1 MISWL
6 GIDVAKS
13 SLAVWL
19 RPQDISFNVPNNS
32 TGYAHLIEKLS
43 GCDVQKV
50 LLEATGGYER
60 GVMAALRLAGFT
72 VVRVNPRRARAFA
85 EAIGKQA
92 KTDPIDAQV
101 LAQFAETLKAAKPQQ
116 DSAPTQFLRELVQQ
130 RERFVQQ
137 RDDDRRRLKQA
148 QSPRIIELLEG
159 HIAFL
164 KAQILELEKAIEQTM
179 QALDAPK
186 VAQLTSVKGLGTITA
201 ASLMAYLPELGE
213 LDRHQIAGLAGLA
226 PYNNDSGNFQG
237 KRKICGGRSAVRR
250 VLYMSCWTVI
260 RYDAS
265 FKARYEGLRD
275 KGKSAKVALVAC
287 MRVLLVRLN
296 AMLRDGTAWR
306 TSLTG
311 QDSG

>member
-13 SLAVWL
+13 TLSVWL
-19 RPQDISFNVPNNS
+19 RPEDISFSVPNNS
-32 TGYAHLIEKLS
+32 AGYAQLVETLA
-43 GCDVQKV
+43 GYDVQKA

-60 GVMAALRLAGFT
+60 GVLAALRQAGFT

-85 EAIGKQA
+85 QAIGKQA

-101 LAQFAETLKAAKPQQ
+101 LAQFAETLKAANPQMA
-116 DSAPTQFLRELVQQ
+116 STQAQCLRELVQQ

-137 RDDDRRRLKQA
+137 RDDDRRRIQQA
-148 QSPRIIELLEG
+148 QLPKVIDALKG

-164 KAQILELEKAIEQTM
+164 KTQILELEKAIEQAM
-179 QALDAPK
+179 QALDALK
-186 VAQLTSVKGLGTITA
+186 TTQLTSVKGIGTITA

-213 LDRHQIAGLAGLA
+213 LDRHQVAALAGLA
-226 PYNNDSGNFQG
+226 PYNNDSGTFQG

-265 FKARYEGLRD
+265 FKARYEGLCGN
-275 KGKSAKVALVAC
+275 GKSAKVALVAC
-287 MRVLLVRLN
+287 MRVLLIRLN

-306 TSLTG
+306 T
-311 QDSG
+311 

>member
-13 SLAVWL
+13 TLSVWL
-19 RPQDISFNVPNNS
+19 RPEDISFSVPNNS
-32 TGYAHLIEKLS
+32 AGYAQLVETLA
-43 GCDVQKV
+43 GYDVQKA

-60 GVMAALRLAGFT
+60 GVLAALRQAGFT

-85 EAIGKQA
+85 QAIGKQA

-101 LAQFAETLKAAKPQQ
+101 LAQFAETLKAANPQMA
-116 DSAPTQFLRELVQQ
+116 STQAQCLRELVQQ

-137 RDDDRRRLKQA
+137 RDDDRRRIQQA
-148 QSPRIIELLEG
+148 QLPKVIDALKG

-164 KAQILELEKAIEQTM
+164 KTQILDLEKAIEQAM
-179 QALDAPK
+179 QALDALK
-186 VAQLTSVKGLGTITA
+186 TTQLTSVKGIGTITA

-213 LDRHQIAGLAGLA
+213 LDRHQVAALAGLA
-226 PYNNDSGNFQG
+226 PYNNDSGTFQG

-265 FKARYEGLRD
+265 FKARYEGLCG

-287 MRVLLVRLN
+287 MRVLLIRLN

-306 TSLTG
+306 T
-311 QDSG
+311 

>member
-6 GIDVAKS
+6 GIDVTKS

-43 GCDVQKV
+43 GYDVQKV

-60 GVMAALRLAGFT
+60 WVMAALRLAGFT

-85 EAIGKQA
+85 
-92 KTDPIDAQV
+92 
-101 LAQFAETLKAAKPQQ
+101 
-116 DSAPTQFLRELVQQ
+116 
-130 RERFVQQ
+130 
-137 RDDDRRRLKQA
+137 
-148 QSPRIIELLEG
+148 
-159 HIAFL
+159 
-164 KAQILELEKAIEQTM
+164 
-179 QALDAPK
+179 APK
-186 VAQLTSVKGLGTITA
+186 VAQLTSVKGLGT
-201 ASLMAYLPELGE
+201 
-213 LDRHQIAGLAGLA
+213 
-226 PYNNDSGNFQG
+226 
-237 KRKICGGRSAVRR
+237 
-250 VLYMSCWTVI
+250 
-260 RYDAS
+260 

-311 QDSG
+311 QDSC

>member
-19 RPQDISFNVPNNS
+19 RPQDISFSVPNNS
-32 TGYAHLIEKLS
+32 AGYAQLIEKLS
-43 GCDVQKV
+43 GYRVLRV

-60 GVMAALRLAGFT
+60 GVLVALGQAGFT

-85 EAIGKQA
+85 QAIGKQA

-101 LAQFAETLKAAKPQQ
+101 LAQFAETLKSSNYQVVSPQ
-116 DSAPTQFLRELVQQ
+116 TQCLRELVQQ

-137 RDDDRRRLKQA
+137 RDDDRRRVLQA
-148 QSPRIIELLEG
+148 QLPRVIDALKG

-164 KAQILELEKAIEQTM
+164 KAQIQELEKAIEQAM
-179 QALDAPK
+179 MALNDFKAT
-186 VAQLTSVKGLGTITA
+186 QLTSVKGIGTITA

-213 LDRHQIAGLAGLA
+213 LDRHQIAALAGLA

-237 KRKICGGRSAVRR
+237 KRKIYGGRSAVRR

-260 RYDAS
+260 RYDDS
-265 FKARYEGLRD
+265 FKTRYERLCE
-275 KGKSAKVALVAC
+275 KGKSAKAALVAC
-287 MRVLLVRLN
+287 MRVLLIRLN
-296 AMLRDGTAWR
+296 AMLRDGTEWQ
-306 TSLTG
+306 T
-311 QDSG
+311 Q

>member
-13 SLAVWL
+13 TLSAWL
-19 RPQDISFNVPNNS
+19 RPQDISFSVPNNS
-32 TGYAHLIEKLS
+32 AGYAQLVEALA
-43 GCDVQKV
+43 GYDVQKA

-60 GVMAALRLAGFT
+60 GVLAALRQAGFT

-85 EAIGKQA
+85 QAIGKQA

-101 LAQFAETLKAAKPQQ
+101 LAQFAETLKAANPQIA
-116 DSAPTQFLRELVQQ
+116 STQAQCLRELVQQ

-137 RDDDRRRLKQA
+137 RDDDRRRIQQALLPKVIDALK
-148 QSPRIIELLEG
+148 G

-164 KAQILELEKAIEQTM
+164 KAQILELEKAIEQAM
-179 QALDAPK
+179 QALDALK
-186 VAQLTSVKGLGTITA
+186 TTQLTSVKGIGTITA

-213 LDRHQIAGLAGLA
+213 LDRHQVAALAGLA
-226 PYNNDSGNFQG
+226 PYNNDSGTFQG
-237 KRKICGGRSAVRR
+237 KRKIYGGRSAVRR

-265 FKARYEGLRD
+265 FKARYEGLFG

-287 MRVLLVRLN
+287 MRVLLIRLN

-306 TSLTG
+306 T
-311 QDSG
+311 

>member
-13 SLAVWL
+13 TLSVWL
-19 RPQDISFNVPNNS
+19 HPQDVSFNIPNNS
-32 TGYAHLIEKLS
+32 AGYAQLVEKLS
-43 GCDVQKV
+43 DYDVQKT

-60 GVMAALRLAGFT
+60 GVMTALRLAGFI
-72 VVRVNPRRARAFA
+72 VIRVNPRRARAFA
-85 EAIGKQA
+85 QAIGKHA

-101 LAQFAETLKAAKPQQ
+101 LAQFAETLKAANPQMV
-116 DSAPTQFLRELVQQ
+116 STQAQCLRALVQQ
-130 RERFVQQ
+130 RGRFVQQ
-137 RDDDRRRLKQA
+137 RDDDRRRIQQAELPQVIEALK
-148 QSPRIIELLEG
+148 S

-164 KAQILELEKAIEQTM
+164 KAQILDLEKAIKEAM
-179 QALDAPK
+179 QALDALK
-186 VAQLTSVKGLGTITA
+186 TTRLTSVKGIGTITA

-213 LDRHQIAGLAGLA
+213 LDRHQIAALAGLA
-226 PYNNDSGNFQG
+226 PYNNDSGTFQG

-250 VLYMSCWTVI
+250 ALYMSCWTVI

-265 FKARYEGLRD
+265 FKARYEGLCS

-287 MRVLLVRLN
+287 MRVLLIRLN

-306 TSLTG
+306 T
-311 QDSG
+311 

>member
-13 SLAVWL
+13 TLSAWL

-32 TGYAHLIEKLS
+32 AGYAQLVETLTGY
-43 GCDVQKV
+43 DVQKA

-60 GVMAALRLAGFT
+60 GVLAALRQAGFT

-85 EAIGKQA
+85 QAIGKQA

-101 LAQFAETLKAAKPQQ
+101 LAQFAETLKAANPQMA
-116 DSAPTQFLRELVQQ
+116 STQAQCLRELVQQ

-137 RDDDRRRLKQA
+137 RDDDRRRIQQA
-148 QSPRIIELLEG
+148 QLPKVIDALKG

-164 KAQILELEKAIEQTM
+164 KAQILELERAIEEAM
-179 QALDAPK
+179 QALDAVK
-186 VAQLTSVKGLGTITA
+186 KTQLTSVKGIGTITA

-213 LDRHQIAGLAGLA
+213 LDRHQVAALAGLA
-226 PYNNDSGNFQG
+226 PYNNDSGTFQG
-237 KRKICGGRSAVRR
+237 KRKIYGGRSAVRR

-265 FKARYEGLRD
+265 FKARYEGLCG

-287 MRVLLVRLN
+287 MRVLLIRLN

-306 TSLTG
+306 T
-311 QDSG
+311 